1 VIGNIKQDSLTNIS
15 KKSGDKLSANP
26 RFINH
31 GRDGE
36 LYHRYQIDSDGWW
49 LPESCNPGRHVRGS
63 SAGQKYK
70 KARSAES
77 VEERRDSTCSPTI
90 TNHGGGGEFRHL

>member
-15 KKSGDKLSANP
+15 KKSGDKLSANS

-31 GRDGE
+31 GRDGK
-36 LYHRYQIDSDGWW
+36 LYHCYQIDSDGWW
-49 LPESCNPGRHVRGS
+49 LPESCNPGRHIRGS
-63 SAGQKYK
+63 STGQKYK

-77 VEERRDSTCSPTI
+77 VEEWRDSTCSPAI